1 MIRDHSTY
9 NTRVFTPFIVPPNRI
24 EFFENEKESPTVC
37 HSCIINRQRYVKF
50 FVSTDRYYYYSLAET
65 TNAANYTT
73 TRAANRTSTTR
84 LLLTI
89 IYYFFPLPFW
99 NVSRT
104 IVLLSLSIL
113 LYPGKKRVCN
123 VSTSVSKPTC
133 QFVVINVFIFA
144 IDRERKWESFG
155 KSKGEIGLLRSIQ
168 CIVNKNNGGMGWC
181 VCTFSDD
188 NNRDRKLKILS
199 SKIEL
204 GDDSKYISI
213 IVGTKYFFK

>member
-89 IYYFFPLPFW
+89 IYYFFPPPVLKRVTNNRVTFIIDPALSRKEKGMQRF
-99 NVSRT
+99 NVS
-104 IVLLSLSIL
+104 VEADLSVR
-113 LYPGKKRVCN
+113 GN
-123 VSTSVSKPTC
+123 
-133 QFVVINVFIFA
+133 
-144 IDRERKWESFG
+144 
-155 KSKGEIGLLRSIQ
+155 
-168 CIVNKNNGGMGWC
+168 
-181 VCTFSDD
+181 
-188 NNRDRKLKILS
+188 
-199 SKIEL
+199 
-204 GDDSKYISI
+204 
-213 IVGTKYFFK
+213 